1 MSTYEALRDYITKEL
16 FKGNPPDEFDD
27 TYDLIESGY
36 MDSISMMAL
45 FSYLEQQ
52 HDIEFG
58 INDIVPENFNSL
70 STLLAF
76 ADKQTSS
83 QSAG

>member
-1 MSTYEALRDYITKEL
+1 MALEKELREYITTEF
-16 FKGNPPDEFDD
+16 FKGNLPDEFDD

-45 FSYLEQQ
+45 VTYLEQQ
-52 HDIEFG
+52 HDIVFG

-70 STLLAF
+70 NALLSF
-76 ADKQTSS
+76 TSGQLS
-83 QSAG
+83 LAH